1 MCLKVVVA
9 VNSFKGSLGSLEI
22 GQCIKD
28 SILEINPLID
38 VVVKG
43 VADGGEGT
51 IDALANAYQGEIFH
65 VEVNNAYME
74 KTDCRY
80 LLCED
85 KKMAVIE
92 VAEIVGLAKC
102 QRREPRY
109 ASSYGI
115 GEVIQV
121 CLDKGVR
128 EFIIGLGGSA
138 TNDAGIGMLQ
148 ALGLKVDFKDVY
160 DLLNIRKIDISA
172 LDPRLQECQFTLASD
187 VTNPLCGKLGATAI
201 FGRQKGVK
209 EDEVA
214 LLDNALNNF
223 ANMVQCVLGKDL
235 KNAKGAG
242 AAGGLGYAFL
252 TFMSANM
259 QSGAKLVMEAQ
270 HLEEEIKTADLVIT
284 GEGCIDEQTSM
295 GKIPMIIA
303 QIAKKYDVLAIGIG
317 GSIQQEASS
326 LHTKGMIAY
335 FSIQCEPHSLQKAM
349 QKEVTKAQLRLTTQ
363 EIIRLILFYCK
374 PWHIR

>member
-148 ALGLKVDFKDVY
+148 ALGLKVDFKDAY

-223 ANMVQCVLGKDL
+223 ANMVQCL
-235 KNAKGAG
+235 
-242 AAGGLGYAFL
+242 
-252 TFMSANM
+252 
-259 QSGAKLVMEAQ
+259 
-270 HLEEEIKTADLVIT
+270 
-284 GEGCIDEQTSM
+284 
-295 GKIPMIIA
+295 
-303 QIAKKYDVLAIGIG
+303 
-317 GSIQQEASS
+317 
-326 LHTKGMIAY
+326 
-335 FSIQCEPHSLQKAM
+335 
-349 QKEVTKAQLRLTTQ
+349 
-363 EIIRLILFYCK
+363 
-374 PWHIR
+374 

>member
-1 MCLKVVVA
+1 MYLKVVVA
-9 VNSFKGSLGSLEI
+9 VDSFKGSLGSLEI
-22 GQCIKD
+22 GQCIKE

-51 IDALANAYQGEIFH
+51 IDALANAYQGDIFH
-65 VEVNNAYME
+65 VEANNAYME
-74 KTDCRY
+74 KIDCRY
-80 LLCED
+80 LLSED

-121 CLDKGVR
+121 CLDQGVR

-148 ALGLKVDFKDVY
+148 ALGLKVDFEDDY
-160 DLLNIRKIDISA
+160 DLLNIKEIDISA

-209 EDEVA
+209 ENEVG

-223 ANMVQCVLGKDL
+223 ADMVQCVLGKDL
-235 KNAKGAG
+235 QNAKGAG

-303 QIAKKYDVLAIGIG
+303 QIAKKYHVLVIGIG

-335 FSIQCEPHSLQKAM
+335 FSIQCEPHTLQEAM

-363 EIIRLILFYCK
+363 EIIRLVLFYCK
-374 PWHIR
+374 S

>member
-1 MCLKVVVA
+1 
-9 VNSFKGSLGSLEI
+9 
-22 GQCIKD
+22 
-28 SILEINPLID
+28 
-38 VVVKG
+38 
-43 VADGGEGT
+43 
-51 IDALANAYQGEIFH
+51 
-65 VEVNNAYME
+65 ME
-74 KTDCRY
+74 KIDCRY

-317 GSIQQEASS
+317 GSIQQAASS

-335 FSIQCEPHSLQKAM
+335 FSIQCEPHTLQKAM

-374 PWHIR
+374 PRHIR

>member
-9 VNSFKGSLGSLEI
+9 VDSFKGSLGSLEI

-28 SILEINPLID
+28 SILEINPLIE

-51 IDALANAYQGEIFH
+51 IDALANAYQGDIFH

-74 KTDCRY
+74 KIDCRY
-80 LLCED
+80 LLSED
-85 KKMAVIE
+85 KKLAVIE

-128 EFIIGLGGSA
+128 KFIIGLGGSA

-148 ALGLKVDFKDVY
+148 ALGLKVDFEDAY
-160 DLLNIRKIDISA
+160 DLLNIRKIDISS

-201 FGRQKGVK
+201 FGKQKGVK

-235 KNAKGAG
+235 KNAKGAV

-259 QSGAKLVMEAQ
+259 QSGAKLVMEAK
-270 HLEEEIKTADLVIT
+270 HLEEEIKTSDLVIT
-284 GEGCIDEQTSM
+284 GEGCIDKQTSM

-317 GSIQQEASS
+317 GSVQQEASS

-335 FSIQCEPHSLQKAM
+335 FSIQCEPHSLQEAM

-363 EIIRLILFYCK
+363 EIIRLVLFYCK
-374 PWHIR
+374 SQHIR

>member
-148 ALGLKVDFKDVY
+148 ALGLKVDFKDAY

-270 HLEEEIKTADLVIT
+270 HLEEEIKTSDLVIT

-317 GSIQQEASS
+317 GSIQQAASS

-335 FSIQCEPHSLQKAM
+335 FSIQCEPHTLQKAM

-374 PWHIR
+374 PRHIR

>member
-9 VNSFKGSLGSLEI
+9 VDSFKGSLGSLEI

-28 SILEINPLID
+28 SILEINSLID

-74 KTDCRY
+74 KIDCRY
-80 LLCED
+80 LLCKD

-148 ALGLKVDFKDVY
+148 ALGLKVDFKDAY

-242 AAGGLGYAFL
+242 AAGGLGYSFL

-270 HLEEEIKTADLVIT
+270 HLEEEIKTSDLVIT